1 MSRQKAKKWYC
12 YRRKRGHSEIRRG
25 RWSPWLLL
33 RGYRLIDV
41 VVLETKEVKGA

>member
-1 MSRQKAKKWYC
+1 MSRQKTERWYC
-12 YRRKRGHSEIRRG
+12 YRRKRDNMEIRRN

-41 VVLETKEVKGA
+41 VVLETKEVRGA